1 MSRNRQYKFI
11 FRQPDTDFTTQA
23 DYIRDA
29 LAIALEQTALPSQAL
44 VEIQQPNPNDLFNPK
59 AFISLRGA
67 ALDLWL

>member
-23 DYIRDA
+23 DCIRDA
-29 LAIALEQTALPSQAL
+29 LAIALEQTGVPSEAL
-44 VEIQQPNPNDLFNPK
+44 VEIQQPDPDDPYNPE
-59 AFISLRGA
+59 ATVSLRGA